1 MHVLWLAAVAPP
13 HWRVHWLTD
22 GANLARSDWTS
33 IPPQGPLLPFA
44 LTWLPDGFVLPAPV
58 PRGIVTLGRTLSD
71 GRETFDNL
79 DRLQPGE
86 TFADSCLPLESGAST
101 RLRNRRLRRSAC
113 GFGTGMRS
121 RRCAPYCAG
130 QPRKCIGIDTLIDIT
145 QATRLNTL

>member
-1 MHVLWLAAVAPP
+1 MLWLAAVAPP

-44 LTWLPDGFVLPAPV
+44 LTWLPDGFVLPARV

-86 TFADSCLPLESGAST
+86 TFADSCLPLEYRRVNAAKEPPIAALG
-101 RLRNRRLRRSAC
+101 LRFWNWDAQQTLRAVLRRPTS
-113 GFGTGMRS
+113 
-121 RRCAPYCAG
+121 
-130 QPRKCIGIDTLIDIT
+130 
-145 QATRLNTL
+145 